1 MDYDRRKRYIEGNT
15 VRKAEP
21 LRRPKRQ
28 EEPRRQ
34 AKRRRAPR
42 EKIQYVN
49 VLYAIFVV
57 TATCMLL
64 WSCVNYLQLQAE
76 TTSRM
81 KNIAALEMKL
91 EELKK
96 ENDDN
101 YTRIMTSVDLEY
113 IKDVAINELG
123 MVYAGEDQVIL
134 YDGKTRDYVRQN
146 QEIPKEEKT
155 LIDQILGNDR

>member
-1 MDYDRRKRYIEGNT
+1 MALNRRRYIEGNT
-15 VRKAEP
+15 VRKTEP
-21 LRRPKRQ
+21 LERPRRR
-28 EEPRRQ
+28 EGPRRQ
-34 AKRRRAPR
+34 VRRRRAVK
-42 EKIQYVN
+42 EKVQYVN
-49 VLYAIFVV
+49 VLYTVFV
-57 TATCMLL
+57 AAAACMLL

-76 TTSRM
+76 ITSRM
-81 KNIAALEMKL
+81 KNIASLEMQL

-101 YTRIMTSVDLEY
+101 YTRIMTSVDLDY

-146 QEIPKEEKT
+146 QEIPKEDST
-155 LIDQILGNDR
+155 LVDQILGKDR

>member
-1 MDYDRRKRYIEGNT
+1 MDYDRKKRYIEGNT
-15 VRKAEP
+15 IREVEP

-34 AKRRRAPR
+34 ERRRRAPK
-42 EKIQYVN
+42 EKVQYVN
-49 VLYAIFVV
+49 VLYTVFVV

-81 KNIAALEMKL
+81 KNIAALEMQL

-101 YTRIMTSVDLEY
+101 YTRIITSIDLEY

-155 LIDQILGNDR
+155 LVDQILGNDR

>member
-1 MDYDRRKRYIEGNT
+1 MALDRRRGYIEGNT
-15 VRKAEP
+15 VRKTEP
-21 LRRPKRQ
+21 IERPRRR
-28 EEPRRQ
+28 EEPRRRV
-34 AKRRRAPR
+34 RRRVK
-42 EKIQYVN
+42 EKVQYVN
-49 VLYAIFVV
+49 VLYMVFVV
-57 TATCMLL
+57 AAACMLL

-81 KNIAALEMKL
+81 KNIASLEMQL

-101 YTRIMTSVDLEY
+101 YTRIMTSVDLDY

-146 QEIPKEEKT
+146 QEIPKEDST
-155 LIDQILGNDR
+155 LMDQILGKDR